1 MGGFDVVDRNSDGV
15 IDREEFDAMLLA
27 NTATTMA
34 TEAAAAS
41 HLGATMTSDAA
52 ASLLGTSALHDP
64 EEDVTRAPV
73 LRATGGEDA
82 TAVAMARSM
91 AVSAVHA
98 LVDESHD
105 ESKRDPLD
113 EAPPLSPPALR
124 SASGEF

>member
-73 LRATGGEDA
+73 LRATGGEMRRYRGGVGRGA
-82 TAVAMARSM
+82 AHTWNAGRSRRRARIKFELH
-91 AVSAVHA
+91 VP
-98 LVDESHD
+98 
-105 ESKRDPLD
+105 K
-113 EAPPLSPPALR
+113 
-124 SASGEF
+124 